1 MLPWVTLNATLS
13 YATPHCEFATPST
26 NGNLSV
32 VEDAETDNKDM
43 NPDWDDYRHF
53 AAIVHAGSVRA
64 AAQQLEVNAST
75 VTRRLDH
82 LERRLGI
89 ALFTRTPQGLVITR
103 QGEELAER
111 IDRISREIVSIE
123 SELQAGERADAGR
136 VSLLLPKS
144 LHIILTPRLDQF
156 RLLHPLIDIEIINP
170 LAQIPTGQ
178 IDITIRGTQTPD
190 ADLIAR
196 SLGRPQVGV
205 FARPDVAELML
216 PGQKKS
222 AIGWLSLLDQDLG
235 PGVDDAL
242 RNDGFAGLAVNV
254 RTTSVL
260 QQLVALRA
268 GLGVGMLPRW
278 MIGDASGLVEIPS
291 AHSHQ
296 AQPFW
301 LLSRPAMRRALRAQL
316 LLDWLRSE
324 LADPLYGFVR
334 GGAS

>member
-1 MLPWVTLNATLS
+1 
-13 YATPHCEFATPST
+13 
-26 NGNLSV
+26 
-32 VEDAETDNKDM
+32 M

-53 AAIVHAGSVRA
+53 AAIVIAGSVRA

-75 VTRRLDH
+75 VTRRLEH

-89 ALFTRTPQGLVITR
+89 ALFTRTAHGLVITR
-103 QGEELAER
+103 QGQELAER
-111 IDRISREIVSIE
+111 IDRISREIDSIE
-123 SELQAGERADAGR
+123 SELRAGEKADAGR
-136 VSLLLPKS
+136 VNLLLPKS
-144 LHIILTPRLDQF
+144 LHIILVPRLEQF
-156 RLLHPLIDIEIINP
+156 RSLHPLIEIEIINAVE
-170 LAQIPTGQ
+170 LVTTGQ
-178 IDITIRGTQTPD
+178 VDIMIRGTQAPD

-205 FARPDVAELML
+205 FARADIAELMM
-216 PGQKKS
+216 PGH
-222 AIGWLSLLDQDLG
+222 ADPAVGWLSLVDQDLG
-235 PGVDDAL
+235 VGVDQAL
-242 RNDGFAGLAVNV
+242 REDGFVGMAVKV
-254 RTTSVL
+254 RTSSVL

-278 MIGDASGLVEIPS
+278 MIGDASGLLEIPS
-291 AHSHQ
+291 PHSHL

-334 GGAS
+334 GGTS